1 MKRKTSNPAKF
12 DRCVKAVTKRGGAA
26 NAYAVCKKSVGN
38 EGKRKKNPGQAAAE
52 AYEDFHGKPSEE
64 TITVQEQIHFHRH
77 LAAAGELERLVIQ
90 PVDRKLPDVTL
101 RDFDGA
107 ILAFNEKRN
116 QLFVKGG
123 DQSVDLAMFGITEL
137 HEVETLGPVKVIDY
151 FTTKEH
157 LGKDGGTAIYVHRF
171 RTEERG
177 GRTVIVKVM
186 RWPDAIYYVRDKRIV
201 FSGGSYTILPEGI
214 DN

>member
-1 MKRKTSNPAKF
+1 MKRAIPTRTKGRAVRVGAK
-12 DRCVKAVTKRGGAA
+12 
-26 NAYAVCKKSVGN
+26 KKL
-38 EGKRKKNPGQAAAE
+38 RRNPGDGAAE

-64 TITVQEQIHFHRH
+64 TITVQEKIHFHRH
-77 LAAAGELERLVIQ
+77 LAAAGQLERLVIQ
-90 PVDRKLPDVTL
+90 PVDRKLPAVSLT
-101 RDFDGA
+101 DFDGA